1 VNPAQ
6 IAGAADPPAASG
18 GAQFSHEARFAFR
31 YLANRGIYG
40 IRVAN

>member
-18 GAQFSHEARFAFR
+18 YRNQGFIILARSS
-31 YLANRGIYG
+31 
-40 IRVAN
+40 VSVVK